1 MTPSIRSASR
11 VSARSASSAS
21 RRQLQTRFT
30 TRLES
35 ACATYRLRSISYD
48 CSGQEGPT
56 TCARKPHASP
66 RRGERG
72 KAAFEI
78 ADQIVNVLES
88 DVQAHRRPAWRPFRR
103 RADAGAVEWNGQA
116 LEAAPRRADAEQ
128 AELGEERVDR
138 ALRDRF
144 EHDAEQPARAGK
156 IAPPDGVA
164 RTAFQRR
171 MEYAGDFGALGK
183 PARDLQ
189 PRLMVLRKPHPHGAQ
204 PAQAEIDVV
213 RTDAKAERMHRL
225 AQTLPRC
232 AVGRYGAEHHVGMA
246 ADIFGGGLDRQIDAL
261 VEGVEVERTRPG
273 IVHQHH
279 RAFGVG

>member
-48 CSGQEGPT
+48 CSRQEGPT

-66 RRGERG
+66 RRSERG

-78 ADQIVNVLES
+78 ADQVVDVLES

-128 AELGEERVDR
+128 AELVEERVDR
-138 ALRDRF
+138 TLRDRF

-164 RTAFQRR
+164 GTAFQRR
-171 MEYAGDFGALGK
+171 MEHAGDFGALSQ
-183 PARDLQ
+183 PACNLQ
-189 PRLMVLRKPHPHGAQ
+189 PRLMVLREPHAHGAQ
-204 PAQAEIDVV
+204 PAQARLPCGRRPLHAEFRLDLWRDLRRKGISR
-213 RTDAKAERMHRL
+213 RTSAVWGSSAGRERALWRL
-225 AQTLPRC
+225 R
-232 AVGRYGAEHHVGMA
+232 R
-246 ADIFGGGLDRQIDAL
+246 DRK
-261 VEGVEVERTRPG
+261 R
-273 IVHQHH
+273 
-279 RAFGVG
+279 